1 MKLNKYIFENT
12 NINFLLG
19 SGASVPFLGTL
30 KNIENWLTELEK
42 DNTLERNKKNKLK
55 AFFYKKYFEIAM
67 ENNMC
72 LIHFLDYIQSKNIKF
87 FNSSSD
93 NFRAFLNKKS
103 IYNQTINYK
112 LNLVKNNYKHFFD

>member
-55 AFFYKKYFEIAM
+55 AFFYKKYF
-67 ENNMC
+67 
-72 LIHFLDYIQSKNIKF
+72 
-87 FNSSSD
+87 
-93 NFRAFLNKKS
+93 
-103 IYNQTINYK
+103 
-112 LNLVKNNYKHFFD
+112 

>member
-67 ENNMC
+67 KNNMC